1 MGHSAPRARQ
11 PRRAGPLLASE
22 LYAQIVMEA
31 DLRVRAC
38 VKVVVTGCL
47 LRLVKLRDGTLLKF
61 PSYLEPSVDA
71 NTSDEERIRIRFNV
85 MFSRGDS

>member
-1 MGHSAPRARQ
+1 MVELT
-11 PRRAGPLLASE
+11 AGNTD
-22 LYAQIVMEA
+22 QVMI
-31 DLRVRAC
+31 
-38 VKVVVTGCL
+38 
-47 LRLVKLRDGTLLKF
+47 KLRDGTLLKF